1 MTFNMDFPSGSVVKN
16 LPTNARDTG
25 SIPGSWRFPGEGN
38 GNPLQYCCLGNPTDR
53 GTCWAT
59 VYGINKEL
67 DTANWLNNN
76 STFRLHFFFRLK
88 PLPALLRY
96 TCMLSC
102 SSSVCLC
109 DPMGCSMPASFVHGI
124 LQTRILE
131 WIIMPF
137 SRDLSDSENQI
148 YVSMSPALAGR
159 FFFFFLPLV
168 PQGSHYWGIIDNE
181 NCAYLKDTMWWFHV
195 CTHCEVITTVKLIK
209 ISMGLPWWMSGKE
222 SAFQCRRHRF
232 DLGPGRSHMPQSM
245 WCMGHDYWACALE
258 PRSLNCWAR
267 VLQLLKPTHLESVLF
282 NKRSHQ

>member
-1 MTFNMDFPSGSVVKN
+1 M
-16 LPTNARDTG
+16 
-25 SIPGSWRFPGEGN
+25 
-38 GNPLQYCCLGNPTDR
+38 
-53 GTCWAT
+53 
-59 VYGINKEL
+59 
-67 DTANWLNNN
+67 
-76 STFRLHFFFRLK
+76 
-88 PLPALLRY
+88 
-96 TCMLSC
+96 
-102 SSSVCLC
+102 SVCVTLWAVAC
-109 DPMGCSMPASFVHGI
+109 QPPLSMG
-124 LQTRILE
+124 
-131 WIIMPF
+131 F
-137 SRDLSDSENQI
+137 SRQEYWSGLSYPSPGIFLTQRI
-148 YVSMSPALAGR
+148 KSMSLCLLHWQAG
-159 FFFFFLPLV
+159 FFLPLV

-181 NCAYLKDTMWWFHV
+181 NCAYLKDTVWWFHV